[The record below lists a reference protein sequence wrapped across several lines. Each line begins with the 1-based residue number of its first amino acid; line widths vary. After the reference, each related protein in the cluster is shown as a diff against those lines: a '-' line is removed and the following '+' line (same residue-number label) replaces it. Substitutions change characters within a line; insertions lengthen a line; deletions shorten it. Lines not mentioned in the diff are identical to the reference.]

1 MDKHVQGVKVYH
13 NLGRYLMKAKY
24 CGEYT
29 SVRIITLLIVF
40 LSFLLFQIIQTKI
53 SYAAEEIRIGILF
66 DIQKKDR
73 HIFVEQLRQEV
84 ISLLGSKYDI
94 IIPAKKIKTA
104 SWSDQSILKEYKGLV
119 ADDDVD
125 IIVAVGALN
134 AAVLAGLEGFPK
146 PLILLGI
153 VDYELQQIPITRD
166 KKSGIHNLTYIL
178 PVHDFKSDLNDFHD
192 IFPYKNLTVVIDKKL
207 AALIPGVGEK
217 IREFVAA
224 NDVAAQMLT
233 YDGNTDKVIE
243 NIPPETDAVMLGGLY
258 RMSDR
263 EKQKLIDHVN
273 HLRLPSYAFQGIS
286 CIKLGALAGSAPE
299 TNLQKIT
306 RRIALNIEKIMIGL
320 DPARFSTQ
328 LTLKKRLTINMETA
342 RKINFS
348 PKWSTLAVA
357 ELINEDV
364 TGSDRVLDFEKIV
377 QEALSS
383 NLTLHIEEQ
392 TVNSAVEDVS
402 KARSYLLPVLN
413 ASATAVKIDKDSAG
427 LQAKETTSGALTLNQ
442 VVYSDQIW
450 TNLAV
455 KKHLLSSAESK
466 HNEVLLNTVLDAG
479 VSYLDIL
486 RSKTDQRIRKNYL
499 NLVKRNYEIAQFRE
513 RVGYSG
519 AADVYRWK
527 SEFATSTSDV
537 LYAQNNVRI
546 AKIRLNEFL
555 LRPLDEEFV
564 AKDIELTERL
574 FQRYGGDEIRR
585 SVDRPKSLDLLTD
598 FLVVEAKNNLPEII
612 QLQEAIAAQ
621 KRILRANKRKRFIPV
636 VNFQSQA
643 DHFFSK
649 EGEDSNLTGD
659 DDTGWSISLNA
670 SWPLFEGGAIN
681 ADVRRALSE
690 KKKLQEQLHDTT
702 RKIELNL
709 RSVILDLRV
718 KSANLRLTKEAAE
731 AADKNFELVQDSY
744 SKGAVSIVSLLDAQ
758 NAALEANQSEANSV
772 YEYFI
777 SLLEVERAFGGFAVI
792 TPLKEQKAFF
802 YRFQEFMASKGI
814 RKK

>member
-1 MDKHVQGVKVYH
+1 MIALQT
-13 NLGRYLMKAKY
+13 KATVLKKIFILIAI
-24 CGEYT
+24 CT
-29 SVRIITLLIVF
+29 SF
-40 LSFLLFQIIQTKI
+40 FSPEIIQPREAH
-53 SYAAEEIRIGILF
+53 AAEEVKIGILF
-66 DIQKKDR
+66 DIKNENTRKFID
-73 HIFVEQLRQEV
+73 QLRQEV

-94 IIPAKKIKTA
+94 TIPAKNIKTA
-104 SWSDQSILKEYKGLV
+104 SWDRQSILKEYKGLL
-119 ADDDVD
+119 ADDSVD
-125 IIVAVGALN
+125 IIVVVGALN
-134 AAVLAGLEGFPK
+134 AAVLARLEVFPK

-153 VDYELQQIPITRD
+153 MDYELQQVPITRD

-217 IREFVAA
+217 FREFVAA

-273 HLRLPSYAFQGIS
+273 YLRLPSYAFQGIS
-286 CIKLGALAGSAPE
+286 CIKLGALAGSASE

-320 DPARFSTQ
+320 DPARFST
-328 LTLKKRLTINMETA
+328 LLILKKRLTINMETA

-383 NLTLHIEEQ
+383 NLTLSIEEQ

-402 KARSYLLPVLN
+402 KARSDLLPSLN
-413 ASATAVKIDKDSAG
+413 ASATATKIDADSAG
-427 LQAKETTSGALTLNQ
+427 LQADETTSGALTLTQ
-442 VVYSDQIW
+442 VVYSDMIW

-455 KKHLLSSAESK
+455 KKHLLTSAESK
-466 HNEVLLNTVLDAG
+466 HYEVLLNTVLDAG
-479 VSYLDIL
+479 INYLDIL
-486 RSKTDQRIRKNYL
+486 SSKTNQRIRKNYL
-499 NLVKRNYEIAQFRE
+499 DLVKQNYEIAQFRE

-527 SEFATSTSDV
+527 SELATSTSDL
-537 LYAQNNVRI
+537 LYAKNNVRI
-546 AKIRLNEFL
+546 AKIRLNEFM

-564 AKDIELTERL
+564 VKDIELTERL

-585 SVDRPKSLDLLTD
+585 SVDSPKSLELLTD
-598 FLVVEAKNNLPEII
+598 FLVIEAKNNLPEII

-643 DHFFSK
+643 DHFFSR
-649 EGEDSNLTGD
+649 EGEDSNLTDD

-670 SWPLFEGGAIN
+670 SWPLFEGGGIN

-758 NAALEANQSEANSV
+758 NAALAANQSAANSV

-777 SLLEVERAFGGFAVI
+777 SLLEVERSFGGFAVI
-792 TPLKEQKAFF
+792 TPIKEQKALFH
-802 YRFQEFMASKGI
+802 RFQEFMASKKDG
-814 RKK
+814 KLTP

>member
-1 MDKHVQGVKVYH
+1 MILKQNKPTVLR
-13 NLGRYLMKAKY
+13 NLFILIAIF
-24 CGEYT
+24 T
-29 SVRIITLLIVF
+29 SLFF
-40 LSFLLFQIIQTKI
+40 LQIIQPQLTD
-53 SYAAEEIRIGILF
+53 AAEEVKIGILF
-66 DIQKKDR
+66 DIQKEDTR
-73 HIFVEQLRQEV
+73 DFVDQLRQEV
-84 ISLLGSKYDI
+84 TSLLGSKYDI

-104 SWSDQSILKEYKGLV
+104 SWNRQNILKEYKRLV
-119 ADDDVD
+119 ADDSVD
-125 IIVAVGALN
+125 IIVAVGVLN
-134 AAVLAGLEGFPK
+134 AAVLAKLEVFPK

-153 VDYELQQIPITRD
+153 MDYELQQVPITKD
-166 KKSGIHNLTYIL
+166 KKSGIRNLTYIL
-178 PVHDFKSDLNDFHD
+178 VAHDFESNLNIFYD
-192 IFPYKNLTVVIDKKL
+192 IFPFRKLTVIIDKKL
-207 AALIPGVGEK
+207 AALIPGADEK
-217 IREFVAA
+217 FKAVAA
-224 NDVAAQMLT
+224 AKGVECQIAA
-233 YDGNTDKVIE
+233 YDGRTDDVIE
-243 NIPPETDAVMLGGLY
+243 NFPSDTDAVLLAGLY
-258 RMSDR
+258 RMPDT
-263 EKQKLIDHVN
+263 EKQKLIN
-273 HLRLPSYAFQGIS
+273 HINQLRLPSYGFRGVYDVR
-286 CIKLGALAGSAPE
+286 LGALASSAPE
-299 TNLQKIT
+299 TNTRKIT
-306 RRIALNIEKIMIGL
+306 RRIALNIEKILAGL
-320 DPARFSTQ
+320 DPARFPTL
-328 LTLKKRLTINMETA
+328 LTFEKRLTINMETA
-342 RKINFS
+342 RKIDFS
-348 PKWSTLAVA
+348 PKWSTLAAA

-364 TGSDRVLDFEKIV
+364 PGGDRVLDFEKIV

-383 NLTLHIEEQ
+383 NLTLRIEEQ

-402 KARSYLLPVLN
+402 KARSELLPALN
-413 ASATAVKIDKDSAG
+413 ASATATKIDEDSAG
-427 LQAKETTSGALTLNQ
+427 IQAEKTTSGALTLTQ
-442 VVYSDQIW
+442 VVYSDRIW

-455 KKHLLSSAESK
+455 KKHLLTSAESK
-466 HNEVLLNTVLDAG
+466 HYEVLLNTVLNAG
-479 VSYLDIL
+479 VKYLDIL

-499 NLVKRNYEIAQFRE
+499 NLVKRNYEIAKFRE

-527 SEFATSTSDV
+527 SELATSTSDL
-537 LYAQNNVRI
+537 LYAKNNVRI

-649 EGEDSNLTGD
+649 EGEDSNLTD
-659 DDTGWSISLNA
+659 DNDTGWSISLNA
-670 SWPLFEGGAIN
+670 SWPLFEGGGIN

-690 KKKLQEQLHDTT
+690 KKKLQKQLHDTT

-758 NAALEANQSEANSV
+758 NTALAASQSAANSV

-777 SLLEVERAFGGFAVI
+777 SLLEVERSFGGFAVI
-792 TPLKEQKAFF
+792 TPIKEQKAFF
-802 YRFQEFMASKGI
+802 HRFQEFRASKKNG
-814 RKK
+814 KLTP